1 MTTKVTLSSPPV
13 QLQDLGDS
21 QDGFQMTPQEVHH
34 QDFVQPG
41 DTQAN
46 VTTKRPPTPPKPK
59 HTHASWNQTRLS
71 KQKESGNGYY
81 SRSPE
86 PSQQPNSGSN
96 SSRSGKDKKTPTVM
110 KSQAAAY
117 DYDHQQYLYH
127 QQALQAESNKD
138 FPPSYPKKHLS
149 GHMDEYFMIQEQLD
163 RTNRERDYLI
173 EENTQ
178 LKYHLQMLQYR
189 VQNVEHIWQAYY
201 AQMMVGDKKHQQRHS
216 WASIHS
222 STATQQRQQQQ
233 QQQQQSKRHQY
244 PYSPS
249 YQPDYFAGP
258 VSMPPPPPPL
268 PLQLPHFG
276 PIPAPPIIDL
286 SPNRSFPERNS
297 RHFQQ
302 QQGDAYPRFRRHRS
316 KSLPRKTSVPDDD
329 HHGSAPYPVE
339 QPMLFPPPMLPL
351 VPNPMIASPFPP
363 PPPRQAFTRSSMVPS
378 LQSKRYSHLQEN
390 NHTSDTEGGHSD
402 SDLDDD
408 DDDDDGNNNRRRRQQ
423 LNNGS
428 PMLPFLPPPFYSS
441 SFPPFRYPHQQNSNA
456 SLPRMD
462 SGRPYD
468 EEDNWD
474 QRPMAPPLDRI
485 YNNPTSIRT
494 AYHRDEGMM
503 RPDPF
508 VKTAHPAKQPSF
520 YNDHQ
525 PSYASPHRHPY

>member
-13 QLQDLGDS
+13 QLQDLDDI
-21 QDGFQMTPQEVHH
+21 QDGYQLTPQEVHH
-34 QDFVQPG
+34 QDFVQQG

-46 VTTKRPPTPPKPK
+46 VTGKRPPTPPKPK
-59 HTHASWNQTRLS
+59 QTHASWKQTRLS
-71 KQKESGNGYY
+71 KQKETGNGNGYY

-86 PSQQPNSGSN
+86 PSQQPNSSSN
-96 SSRSGKDKKTPTVM
+96 SSKSGKDKKTPTM

-138 FPPSYPKKHLS
+138 FLPSYSKKQPS

-201 AQMMVGDKKHQQRHS
+201 AQMIVDDKKHQQRHS
-216 WASIHS
+216 WANIPS
-222 STATQQRQQQQ
+222 STPTQQR

-244 PYSPS
+244 PYSSS

-258 VSMPPPPPPL
+258 ASMPPPPPPPPL
-268 PLQLPHFG
+268 PFQLSHFG
-276 PIPAPPIIDL
+276 HIPPPPIIDL
-286 SPNRSFPERNS
+286 SPNRSLPERNN

-302 QQGDAYPRFRRHRS
+302 QQPEGYPRFRRHRS

-329 HHGSAPYPVE
+329 HHSNAPYPIE
-339 QPMLFPPPMLPL
+339 QPMMFPPPMLPL
-351 VPNPMIASPFPP
+351 VPNPMMASPFPP
-363 PPPRQAFTRSSMVPS
+363 PPPPRQAFNRSTMVPS

-390 NHTSDTEGGHSD
+390 NNNSDTEGGHSE
-402 SDLDDD
+402 SELDDD
-408 DDDDDGNNNRRRRQQ
+408 DDDDNNSRRRRQPYK
-423 LNNGS
+423 GS
-428 PMLPFLPPPFYSS
+428 PMLPFLPSNPPFYSS
-441 SFPPFRYPHQQNSNA
+441 SFPPFRYPHHQNSNT
-456 SLPRMD
+456 SLPHMD
-462 SGRPYD
+462 SGHPYE

-474 QRPMAPPLDRI
+474 QRPLAPPLDRI
-485 YNNPTSIRT
+485 YNPSNKRT

-525 PSYASPHRHPY
+525 PAYASPHRHPY